1 MDSKIPAYT
10 YPCLASSFYSNN
22 PQLIF
27 LFGVPDGTPT
37 LVSHLIDIS
46 NIDTPKISYISSNS
60 KADRQY
66 KWDSK
71 AEKSCFTNT
80 MSFISGGF
88 ANTEVQQLGTT
99 TFAAILYASFELQHM
114 FDMSMVKFKTSKLF
128 ASTRVH
134 GRDDYVVAWAVFTFA
149 DPVSGA
155 PTVKEGWVGVFRN
168 TSNIFVTGQR
178 QPIDNGGAT
187 LTSEAIPISAQNIAF
202 ILDQT
207 PKNLTV
213 VYSLQP
219 GSSPKLEKVTTKGD
233 LPPFNKNMV
242 GTVLDE
248 YSGTSGKI
256 VIYSLDQTTGAA
268 RFNLFDTITGIWT
281 GPGLVDP
288 SSEPAT
294 APPLLSPRRN
304 ITNHA
309 TNNAAE
315 ISAGRDKPG
324 AGRSE
329 PSATATIENDVDS
342 NKPPVFWVVTIGS
355 VVVAFCLLSVIVF
368 FVTFRQRRRV
378 GANTFVMSS
387 PLPPTGNHDPI
398 SSADSILARD
408 RTKVPY
414 SEPQPLVQ
422 PPNHQIIECNSGDQ
436 SLEVCHYCAHSDQ
449 QSAPSPLK
457 STTTSATMAT
467 TEARA
472 TTATAAATTSHI
484 DSYKYAQ
491 PIVPVIFRPQASQL
505 DLSLTSNHSNLSTP
519 NTPPSSTLTTPDQ
532 LNFGSFCHLQH
543 GRSRA
548 KKRQTGSPFTTEEVI
563 LSPIL
568 PPDQVPAFSGLVA
581 TTTISSRSQPQVLTH
596 NPSTTSLARGPHTV
610 VAEDPAIQLAFKKSF
625 EFQAMTTATTITP
638 FNTHVCDPSSARPSL
653 FP

>member
-46 NIDTPKISYISSNS
+46 NIDAPKISYISSNS

-88 ANTEVQQLGTT
+88 TNTEVQQLGTT
-99 TFAAILYASFELQHM
+99 TFAAILYASFEFQHM

-128 ASTRVH
+128 ASTQVH

-155 PTVKEGWVGVFRN
+155 PTVKEGWV
-168 TSNIFVTGQR
+168 
-178 QPIDNGGAT
+178 
-187 LTSEAIPISAQNIAF
+187 
-202 ILDQT
+202 
-207 PKNLTV
+207 
-213 VYSLQP
+213 
-219 GSSPKLEKVTTKGD
+219 
-233 LPPFNKNMV
+233 
-242 GTVLDE
+242 DE

-288 SSEPAT
+288 SSEPTT

-309 TNNAAE
+309 TNNPAE

-342 NKPPVFWVVTIGS
+342 NKPPVFWV
-355 VVVAFCLLSVIVF
+355 
-368 FVTFRQRRRV
+368 
-378 GANTFVMSS
+378 
-387 PLPPTGNHDPI
+387 
-398 SSADSILARD
+398 
-408 RTKVPY
+408 
-414 SEPQPLVQ
+414 
-422 PPNHQIIECNSGDQ
+422 
-436 SLEVCHYCAHSDQ
+436 
-449 QSAPSPLK
+449 
-457 STTTSATMAT
+457 
-467 TEARA
+467 
-472 TTATAAATTSHI
+472 
-484 DSYKYAQ
+484 
-491 PIVPVIFRPQASQL
+491 
-505 DLSLTSNHSNLSTP
+505 
-519 NTPPSSTLTTPDQ
+519 
-532 LNFGSFCHLQH
+532 
-543 GRSRA
+543 
-548 KKRQTGSPFTTEEVI
+548 
-563 LSPIL
+563 
-568 PPDQVPAFSGLVA
+568 
-581 TTTISSRSQPQVLTH
+581 
-596 NPSTTSLARGPHTV
+596 
-610 VAEDPAIQLAFKKSF
+610 
-625 EFQAMTTATTITP
+625 
-638 FNTHVCDPSSARPSL
+638 
-653 FP
+653 

>member
-1 MDSKIPAYT
+1 
-10 YPCLASSFYSNN
+10 
-22 PQLIF
+22 
-27 LFGVPDGTPT
+27 
-37 LVSHLIDIS
+37 
-46 NIDTPKISYISSNS
+46 
-60 KADRQY
+60 
-66 KWDSK
+66 
-71 AEKSCFTNT
+71 

-168 TSNIFVTGQR
+168 TSNIFVIDQGPTDLPSSPMLAVGAYSTTDANGDLAVYNKDGAGYLYKASHVRHLPGTNTPAAWLYSGQR

-219 GSSPKLEKVTTKGD
+219 GNSPKLEKVTTKGD

-268 RFNLFDTITGIWT
+268 RFNIFDTITGIWT

-304 ITNHA
+304 ITNHP

-422 PPNHQIIECNSGDQ
+422 PPNHQITECNSGDQ
-436 SLEVCHYCAHSDQ
+436 SHEVCHYCAHSDQ
-449 QSAPSPLK
+449 RSAPSPLK

-472 TTATAAATTSHI
+472 STATAAATTSHI

-505 DLSLTSNHSNLSTP
+505 DLSLTSNHSTLSTP

-543 GRSRA
+543 ERSRA

-581 TTTISSRSQPQVLTH
+581 TTTISSRSQRQVLTH

-610 VAEDPAIQLAFKKSF
+610 VAEDPTIQLTFKKSF
-625 EFQAMTTATTITP
+625 EFQAPTTPTTITP